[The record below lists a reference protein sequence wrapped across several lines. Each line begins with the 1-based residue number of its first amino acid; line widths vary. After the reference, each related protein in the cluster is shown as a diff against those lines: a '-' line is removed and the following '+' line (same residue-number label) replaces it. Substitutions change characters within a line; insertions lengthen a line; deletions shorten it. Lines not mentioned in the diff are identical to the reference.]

1 MRYDLLGG
9 CDAECV
15 SSPTSRPRSPCLS
28 TEEAVMSASKV
39 RAFLD
44 FLIERS
50 FGVPGRYRKR

>member
-1 MRYDLLGG
+1 LVRLLA
-9 CDAECV
+9 DQHHPERTPAF
-15 SSPTSRPRSPCLS
+15 
-28 TEEAVMSASKV
+28 AVFPPGMQKVPKV